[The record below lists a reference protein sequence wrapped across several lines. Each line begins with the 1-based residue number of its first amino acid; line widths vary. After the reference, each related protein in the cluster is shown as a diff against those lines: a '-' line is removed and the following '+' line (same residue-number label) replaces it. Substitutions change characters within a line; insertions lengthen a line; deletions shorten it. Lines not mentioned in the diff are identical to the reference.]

1 MNEHDEAF
9 AQKIQRL
16 RHTGV
21 GGVSVPAGID
31 GAAGAWSPVAAKPRA
46 GDHSTYI
53 NMKVDKG
60 WAVANPVTKK
70 GSSQREAEKKAQ
82 QQEGSVK
89 VFALTNMNQAPQTPK
104 ETAAATPTP
113 TQDTEESIIKEI
125 IALQRKL
132 AALREK

>member
-9 AQKIQRL
+9 AQKMQRL

-21 GGVSVPAGID
+21 GGITAPSYEAMPAGSVKIR
-31 GAAGAWSPVAAKPRA
+31 K
-46 GDHSTYI
+46 GDPAYI
-53 NMKVDKG
+53 NMRVEGG
-60 WAVANPVTKK
+60 WAVANPITKK
-70 GSSQREAEKKAQ
+70 GVSQNSKDKEQKAKQ
-82 QQEGSVK
+82 DGSIK
-89 VFALTNMNQAPQTPK
+89 VFATTNMDTKPQIKTPN
-104 ETAAATPTP
+104 EPVATTTA